1 MTEPSSI
8 STPSLAQLR
17 VQKERLDEKK
27 RELAKQTRDL
37 SERIA
42 AHPDLTQTIQI
53 LQQSGGS
60 KTTEHFIVKL
70 GRKETWSQSLLQ
82 QIFDT
87 AGINEVLWPFNREW
101 VVDSTRMKNIRRD
114 WPDHYNTLTDAL
126 ETKIEEKPYIRVV
139 KPKATS

>member
-1 MTEPSSI
+1 MTEPSSN

-27 RELAKQTRDL
+27 RELAKQTQVL

-42 AHPDLTQTIQI
+42 AHPDLAQTIQI

-70 GRKETWSQSLLQ
+70 GRKETWDQTVLQ

-87 AGINEVLWPFNREW
+87 AGINEALWPFKREW
-101 VVDSTRMKNIRRD
+101 IVDTLLMKNIRRD

-126 ETKIEEKPYIRVV
+126 RTKIDEKPYIRVV
-139 KPKATS
+139 TPKATS

>member
-1 MTEPSSI
+1 MTEPSSN

-27 RELAKQTRDL
+27 RELANQTRDL
-37 SERIA
+37 SARIV
-42 AHPDLTQTIQI
+42 AHPDLAQTIQI

-60 KTTEHFIVKL
+60 KTTEHFIVRI
-70 GRKETWSQSLLQ
+70 GRKESWSQSMLQ

-101 VVDSTRMKNIRRD
+101 IVDSTRMKNIRRD

-139 KPKATS
+139 TPKATS